1 MTPIQIVL
9 LYFSFIGVVLLLIA
23 GGWKAIRNWIK
34 AHAATKAQ
42 KAAAEAQALEEKA
55 EARAQEL
62 LKKLQEEAAES
73 GQTSTTVTGDV
84 SPQAGSTS

>member
-23 GGWKAIRNWIK
+23 GCWKAIRNWIK

-42 KAAAEAQALEEKA
+42 KAAGA
-55 EARAQEL
+55 
-62 LKKLQEEAAES
+62 
-73 GQTSTTVTGDV
+73 
-84 SPQAGSTS
+84 